1 MIFLLEIDSV
11 CRRAFTFQL
20 VCLFL
25 FLIKDVDDG
34 DQGMLKMEIKYMGK
48 KEVRIGGKSMTF
60 FCNQRERVNIVPRE
74 R

>member
-1 MIFLLEIDSV
+1 MLEIDSV

-25 FLIKDVDDG
+25 FLIKDVL
-34 DQGMLKMEIKYMGK
+34 GMWKMERKCMGK
-48 KEVRIGGKSMTF
+48 KEVRIGGKSMAF
-60 FCNQRERVNIVPRE
+60 FCNQRDCANIGPRE